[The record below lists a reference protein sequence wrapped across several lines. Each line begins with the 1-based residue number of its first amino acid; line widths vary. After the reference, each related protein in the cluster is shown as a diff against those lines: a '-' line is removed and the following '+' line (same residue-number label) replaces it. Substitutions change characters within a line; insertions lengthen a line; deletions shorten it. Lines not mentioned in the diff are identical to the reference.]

1 MNGKHIVIADDDT
14 QFAEAMKELLKKNEY
29 IVDGIVSDGIDAVAL
44 CTEKNCDVL
53 FIKEN
58 TAFMD
63 GFKAASCLKGKGFEG
78 SIFIIADEYDPD
90 MTAKALAAGAEG
102 CIVKPI
108 TEKFLIPWLYT
119 KLTRTDYINRLSK
132 EKQELLSSL
141 EAKRIIEEANGIIA
155 ASAGVSITEADKILS
170 KKAEISGKSKE
181 ELARMLVSSMAQEN
195 K

>member
-14 QFAEAMKELLKKNEY
+14 QFAEAMKELLEKNEY

-78 SIFIIADEYDPD
+78 SVFIMADEYDPD

-102 CIVKPI
+102 CIVKPV

-141 EAKRIIEEANGIIA
+141 EAKRIIEEANGIIV

>member
-14 QFAEAMKELLKKNEY
+14 QFAEAMKELLEKNEY

-90 MTAKALAAGAEG
+90 MTVKALAAGAEG
-102 CIVKPI
+102 CIVKPV

-119 KLTRTDYINRLSK
+119 KLKRSGDISRLSK

>member
-14 QFAEAMKELLKKNEY
+14 QFAEAMKELLEKNEY

-63 GFKAASCLKGKGFEG
+63 GFKAASCLKGKGYGG
-78 SIFIIADEYDPD
+78 SVFIMADEYDPD

-102 CIVKPI
+102 CIVKPV

-170 KKAEISGKSKE
+170 KKSEISGKSKE